1 MSNKTL
7 PNSVRYVKNG
17 KKGQWWIAAK
27 EKGQI
32 HLGWETVPAKLL
44 LKPDFAKIERIIR
57 AWFKGKKGAATN
69 DFNALTDLLNTP
81 STHIWV
87 TFQDSFMWWCTVH
100 DGAIVNPD
108 GAGRVKGHFWLECD
122 RPWSNKSLTGKP
134 LAISALPG
142 TVTKTARFSA
152 TVCTPSEWE
161 AILRIIHGK
170 QNATVVRAE
179 RARKNYKGAILDMV
193 KLLSPKDFEDLIDL
207 VLSRSGWTR
216 IHKVGGTTE
225 GIDIE
230 VENPATAEKAFVQ
243 IKSSATQEIFEE
255 SIARYEK
262 ARERY
267 SRMIFAVH
275 HLGN

>member
-1 MSNKTL
+1 
-7 PNSVRYVKNG
+7 
-17 KKGQWWIAAK
+17 
-27 EKGQI
+27 
-32 HLGWETVPAKLL
+32 
-44 LKPDFAKIERIIR
+44 
-57 AWFKGKKGAATN
+57 
-69 DFNALTDLLNTP
+69 
-81 STHIWV
+81 
-87 TFQDSFMWWCTVH
+87 
-100 DGAIVNPD
+100 
-108 GAGRVKGHFWLECD
+108 
-122 RPWSNKSLTGKP
+122 
-134 LAISALPG
+134 
-142 TVTKTARFSA
+142 
-152 TVCTPSEWE
+152 
-161 AILRIIHGK
+161 
-170 QNATVVRAE
+170 
-179 RARKNYKGAILDMV
+179 
-193 KLLSPKDFEDLIDL
+193 